1 MRWIF
6 LIIAAGIIL
15 FAGASFLIKP
25 EFVEITS
32 TSTQSSVLSS
42 EEPTRI
48 ILAGDIMLDRGV
60 EYMIEKYGGGNFEF
74 PFLKIADEFQKA
86 DIVFGNLEG
95 PISDKGEKVGSIY
108 SFRNNPES
116 MEGLNFAGFNVLSLA
131 NNHAFDYGKEAF
143 EDTLKRFKETGINY
157 VGAGFNES
165 EAYEPVIKEINGTRI
180 GFLAYTDL
188 GSPYWKATVNASGI
202 AWINGELLD
211 LARQQIKETKEKV
224 DILIVSLHSGEE
236 YAEAPTQFQVEF
248 SKAAIDAGADLAV
261 GHHPHVVQKPEIY
274 NGKYIFYSLGNFIF
288 DQAFSEETMEGQ
300 IVEILIEN
308 GKIREARLINTKI
321 NDFFQVEIV
330 N

>member
-42 EEPTRI
+42 EEPIRI

-86 DIVFGNLEG
+86 DVVFGNLEG

-165 EAYEPVIKEINGTRI
+165 EAYGPVIKEINGTKI

-188 GSPYWKATVNASGI
+188 GSPYWKATANASGI

-211 LARQQIKETKEKV
+211 LVRQQIKETKEKV

-236 YAEAPTQFQVEF
+236 YTETPTQFQIEF

>member
-1 MRWIF
+1 MKWIF
-6 LIIAAGIIL
+6 LIIAAGIVL

-25 EFVEITS
+25 EFVET
-32 TSTQSSVLSS
+32 TP
-42 EEPTRI
+42 EPIRI

-60 EYMIEKYGGGNFEF
+60 EYMIEKYGEGNFEF
-74 PFLKIADEFQKA
+74 PFLKIADKFQKA
-86 DIVFGNLEG
+86 DVVFGNLEG

-108 SFRNNPES
+108 SFRADPRAI
-116 MEGLNFAGFNVLSLA
+116 EGLKFAGFNVLSLA
-131 NNHAFDYGKEAF
+131 NNHAFDYGRQAL
-143 EDTLKRFKETGINY
+143 EDNLAKLSRSGIDY

-165 EAYEPVIKEINGTRI
+165 EAYGPVIKEANGTKI

-188 GSPYWKATVNASGI
+188 GSPYWKATADASGI
-202 AWINGELLD
+202 AWIDEEQLG
-211 LARQQIKETKEKV
+211 LAKSQIEKAKSEV

-236 YAEAPTQFQVEF
+236 YAEAPAQFQVEF
-248 SKAAIDAGADLAV
+248 SKAAIDAGADLTV

-308 GKIREARLINTKI
+308 GKIREIIPINIKI
-321 NDFFQVEIV
+321 NEFFQPEIK
-330 N
+330 